1 MLEKV
6 VLETHHLTIQ
16 WMSTLDV
23 FQLSK
28 AALGW
33 VGNGLAKDRW
43 LRLMC
48 QFAATERFWILHI
61 CKQDLLIPLA
71 YKLNEPLRK

>member
-33 VGNGLAKDRW
+33 VGNGLAQIDG
-43 LRLMC
+43 
-48 QFAATERFWILHI
+48 
-61 CKQDLLIPLA
+61 
-71 YKLNEPLRK
+71 YG